1 VLSFEGVKR
10 RFAKRPRLGRTAAR
24 ASATVPE
31 RRWLARYEDGVPA
44 EIDPDC
50 FRSLVELF
58 DASVA
63 SFSSRPAYA
72 SLGHTMTFADLDRL
86 SRCFAAYL
94 QQRLGVTR
102 GERVA
107 LMLPNTLAYP
117 VCLFGALRAGATVV
131 NTNPLYTPRE
141 LEQQLADSGAE
152 TIVVFE
158 NIAHTVADVLS
169 RRGTALSNVIVVRLG
184 DLLGRRQSLLVNAVV
199 KYGKRLVP
207 AYELPEAVS
216 LPAALREGAQ
226 LELDPVEL
234 GPDDVAFLQYTGG
247 TTGVAKGAMLTH
259 RNLVANIEQMRAWFT
274 TLVPSGEVMITA
286 LPLYHVFALT
296 VNCLLMLRVGALSV
310 LVVDPRNCD
319 ALIRELR
326 RNRFSLITGVNTLF
340 NVLLDHP
347 RFAQLDFSSLKL
359 AIAGGMAAQ
368 KAVAERWQ
376 SVTGVTL
383 VEGYGLTEASPVT
396 TCNPLD
402 IDAFTGSIGL
412 PLPSTEASVRGER
425 GRELPPGEIGELHFR
440 GPQVMRGYWQRPDET
455 AQVLGTDGFLATGDL
470 GYVDEAGFAY
480 VVDRAKDVIV
490 VSGFNV
496 YPNEV
501 EGVAAAHPGVREVAV
516 VGAPDPRSGE
526 AGVMFVVRSDE
537 DLTSEELLDH
547 LQANL
552 ARYKLPRRI
561 EFRTELPKSAVG
573 KILRR
578 ALRDDAA
585 HAIGV
590 GA

>member
-1 VLSFEGVKR
+1 VLSFERVRR
-10 RFAKRPRLGRTAAR
+10 RFATRPRLRRTGAR
-24 ASATVPE
+24 ASAPAPG
-31 RRWLARYEDGVPA
+31 RPWLARYQDGVPA
-44 EIDPDC
+44 EIDPDR

-63 SFSSRPAYA
+63 SFSSRPAYQ
-72 SLGHTMTFADLDRL
+72 SLGHTLTYAEVDRQ

-94 QQRLGVTR
+94 QQRLGVAR

-158 NIAHTVADVLS
+158 NMAHTVADVLS
-169 RRGTALSNVIVVRLG
+169 HRRTALSHVIVVRLG
-184 DLLGRRQSLLVNAVV
+184 DLLGRRQALLVNAVV
-199 KYGKRLVP
+199 KHVKRLVP
-207 AYELPEAVS
+207 PYELPGAVS
-216 LPAALREGAQ
+216 FPAALHEGAQ
-226 LELDPVEL
+226 RQLEPVEL
-234 GPDDVAFLQYTGG
+234 GPDDLAFLQYTGG

-259 RNLVANIEQMRAWFT
+259 RNLVANVEQTRAWFSS
-274 TLVPSGEVMITA
+274 LVPSGEVMITA

-310 LVVDPRNCD
+310 LVADARNFD
-319 ALIRELR
+319 ALVRELR
-326 RNRFSLITGVNTLF
+326 RRPFTAMTGVNTLF
-340 NVLLDHP
+340 NALLDHP
-347 RFAQLDFSSLKL
+347 AFARVDFSPLKL
-359 AIAGGMAAQ
+359 TVAGGMAAQ
-368 KAVAERWQ
+368 RAVAERWQ
-376 SVTGVTL
+376 AVTGVAL
-383 VEGYGLTEASPVT
+383 IEGYGLTEASPVT

-402 IDAFTGSIGL
+402 IEAFSGSIGL
-412 PLPSTEASVRGER
+412 PLPSTEVSVRDER
-425 GRELPPGEIGELHFR
+425 GRELPAGEVGQLHFR

-455 AQVLGTDGFLATGDL
+455 AQVLGPDGYLATGDL
-470 GYVDEAGFAY
+470 GYVDEAGFVY

-516 VGAPDPRSGE
+516 VGAPDAHSGE
-526 AGVMFVVRSDE
+526 VGVMFVVPGDENLTEE
-537 DLTSEELLDH
+537 DLLHYLE
-547 LQANL
+547 ANL

-573 KILRR
+573 KVLRR

-585 HAIGV
+585 RAIGA
-590 GA
+590 GS